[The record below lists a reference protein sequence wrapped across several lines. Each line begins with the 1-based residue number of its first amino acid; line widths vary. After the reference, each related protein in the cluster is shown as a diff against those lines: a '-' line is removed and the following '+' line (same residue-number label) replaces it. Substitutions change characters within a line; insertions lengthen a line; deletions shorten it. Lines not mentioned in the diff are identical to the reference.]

1 MKRIFLKGLCNFAIC
16 IALVITTVLSVT
28 VSALVANTGEPLAP
42 FEPTVPTVAVTKAPP
57 PLATDTNT
65 RGRAFMKAYS
75 ELTTYTS
82 VVKNEWTLGW
92 SESITVTESA
102 MRWDVNT
109 MFVAVL
115 TATEKTEKGK
125 IRFHV
130 DQVLSIHESLTLP
143 DQIQLMETPN
153 PAIVTGKSYLFW
165 GFYAPALS
173 GEDGFICMY
182 AGFPDNSKDITVV
195 TQDGGRQVYC
205 NLYGNKHCP
214 VYSEL
219 TMPVD
224 EFMQTPTGQDW
235 QKWILDGAYGT
246 QNAMTVIG
254 CEMLNGLLSF
264 REGDAYLTEGEAFS
278 ESDHE
283 SGARVCLISRDTAD
297 KNGLTVGMEIP
308 LTLYRTKR
316 SSYDSFSN
324 AQGRTLY
331 TPQYNFSEN
340 ETWRIIGIYD
350 TVAEEE
356 RINQDTPIPDGA
368 VIVPL
373 ESLEGDYSAEMPY
386 ELSFILPPTG
396 AEAFERELISIGFGE
411 YMSYSTPEPDPIP
424 ALQEQLDQ
432 IAARL
437 QRAEWGVQAFSMIST
452 IALLFLW
459 SRMQKKRIERCYS
472 ATTPRRT
479 VFFSFLWRAVALSA
493 AAVLV
498 AWGLTLWSYPSL
510 HTAVI
515 TGLGEGSRAELLA
528 LLPSDIRSLSQW
540 RLPAIGILIGVA
552 LSCVVGTYRNYHYCY
567 HDEKEEE

>member
-1 MKRIFLKGLCNFAIC
+1 MKNMSKKIKHYIMIVVVCMALAIVM
-16 IALVITTVLSVT
+16 ALSLT
-28 VSALVANTGEPLAP
+28 VSALVANTGELLAP

-125 IRFHV
+125 MRFHV

-143 DQIQLMETPN
+143 NQIQLMETPN

-165 GFYAPALS
+165 GFLS
-173 GEDGFICMY
+173 GEDSFICMY
-182 AGFPDNSKDITVV
+182 AGFPDSSKEITVV

-205 NLYGNKHCP
+205 NLNGNRHCP

-264 REGDAYLTEGEAFS
+264 REGDAYMTEGEVFS
-278 ESDHE
+278 ESDHG
-283 SGARVCLISRDTAD
+283 SGTRVCLISRDTAD

-340 ETWRIIGIYD
+340 GTWRIIGIYD
-350 TVAEEE
+350 TVAEEG

-396 AEAFERELISIGFGE
+396 EDAFERELVSIGFGE
-411 YMSYSTPEPDPIP
+411 YMSYSTSEPNPVP

-437 QRAEWGVQAFSMIST
+437 QRAEWVVQALSMIST
-452 IALLFLW
+452 VALLLLW

-493 AAVLV
+493 AAILL

-515 TGLGEGSRAELLA
+515 TGLGEGSGAELLA
-528 LLPSDIRSLSQW
+528 LLPSVVRWLSRW
-540 RLPAIGILIGVA
+540 HIPAIGILIGVA
-552 LSCVVGTYRNYHYCY
+552 LSCVAGTYRNYHYCY